1 MYFDL
6 KYDRQGEV
14 NSLIIRPD
22 DSESPDELHKY
33 AKMLLVCN
41 PAVQFSKA
49 AKRGEFND
57 YSDDEYSL
65 MLNSVKEFVRLFF
78 GKNPYV
84 NVFQLLADMSK
95 YIFQNYCFKD
105 MNKPDNEQEGGSGD
119 NIDEDD
125 DENSDDD
132 DDTDDMFA

>member
-6 KYDRQGEV
+6 EYDRQGEV
-14 NSLIIRPD
+14 NSLIIKPD

-65 MLNSVKEFVRLFF
+65 MLNSMKEFTRLFF
-78 GKNPYV
+78 GKNLYV
-84 NVFQLLADMSK
+84 NVFKLLADMSK

-105 MNKPDNEQEGGSGD
+105 MNMPENELEEDSGE
-119 NIDEDD
+119 NNDEDD
-125 DENSDDD
+125 ENNV
-132 DDTDDMFA
+132 

>member
-6 KYDRQGEV
+6 KYDMQGEV
-14 NSLIIRPD
+14 NSLTIKPD

-33 AKMLLVCN
+33 AKMLLICN

-65 MLNSVKEFVRLFF
+65 MLNSMKEFDRLFF
-78 GKNPYV
+78 GKNLYV
-84 NVFQLLADMSK
+84 NVFKLLADMSK
-95 YIFQNYCFKD
+95 YIFQNYCFTEPD
-105 MNKPDNEQEGGSGD
+105 KPDDQRDD
-119 NIDEDD
+119 NINYQDVDEDDEDD
-125 DENSDDD
+125 D
-132 DDTDDMFA
+132 DT